1 MLPVQHSAEAS
12 TDAISERRASMDSVR
27 TEDSCESNL
36 GDSYEHL
43 QRHSPT
49 SLLPEHPFSP
59 PVLKV
64 CLAVASPLGLTSTR
78 LARIQLQQVAALF
91 YHYTVDSDCDH
102 TPGLPKLC
110 DYQEIRGDV
119 SSMPERCAVMIR
131 VHCVRVSATKH
142 RGVFLKH
149 LCLWCALSIS
159 CQLAHQLVQTAR
171 PFLLTPKAML

>member
-1 MLPVQHSAEAS
+1 MLPAQHSAEAS

-78 LARIQLQQVAALF
+78 LARIQLQQVAAFSITIQSTLI
-91 YHYTVDSDCDH
+91 VI
-102 TPGLPKLC
+102 TPLVSQSCVIIKRLGGMCPQC
-110 DYQEIRGDV
+110 PRDV
-119 SSMPERCAVMIR
+119 R
-131 VHCVRVSATKH
+131 
-142 RGVFLKH
+142 L
-149 LCLWCALSIS
+149 
-159 CQLAHQLVQTAR
+159 
-171 PFLLTPKAML
+171 